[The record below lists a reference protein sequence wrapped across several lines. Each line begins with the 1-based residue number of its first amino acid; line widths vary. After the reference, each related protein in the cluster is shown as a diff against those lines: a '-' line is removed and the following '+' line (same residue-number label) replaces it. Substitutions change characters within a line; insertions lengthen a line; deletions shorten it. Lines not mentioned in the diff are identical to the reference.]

1 MSKKITG
8 TVFDIKKFAIHDGPG
23 IRTTVFLKGCPLN
36 CIWCHNPE
44 SISGKSEIY
53 FLSRKCI
60 GCGYCFGICPNN
72 VHQMVDG
79 KHVMDRSKCIQCGA
93 CTKECYAKAL
103 ELIGN
108 EMTVE
113 AVLEDV
119 LKDKTFYETSG
130 GGMTI
135 SGGEPTFQFEFTYEL
150 LKEAKDHGLHCC
162 LDTCG
167 FTSFSNLQKLLP
179 YVDIFLYDLKN
190 TNPEKHKEYT
200 GVALKPIL
208 DNLKKLSSAGATIWL
223 RCPIIP
229 GINDRE
235 EHLVEIA
242 KIANELS
249 GIKKITL
256 HPYHP
261 LGKSKNEN
269 LGKECSFSDKSFS
282 KSEEIEK
289 WLTVISEHT
298 EKEVVSE

>member
-1 MSKKITG
+1 ML
-8 TVFDIKKFAIHDGPG
+8 
-23 IRTTVFLKGCPLN
+23 RN
-36 CIWCHNPE
+36 
-44 SISGKSEIY
+44 
-53 FLSRKCI
+53 
-60 GCGYCFGICPNN
+60 
-72 VHQMVDG
+72 
-79 KHVMDRSKCIQCGA
+79 KCIQCGL

-103 ELIGN
+103 ELIGK

-130 GGMTI
+130 GGMPI
-135 SGGEPTFQFEFTYEL
+135 SGGEPTFQFEFTHEL
-150 LKEAKDHGLHCC
+150 LKKAKEHELHCC

-167 FTSFSNLQKLLP
+167 FTSFSHLQKLLP

-200 GVALKPIL
+200 GVILQPIL
-208 DNLKKLSSAGATIWL
+208 DNLKKLSEAGATIWL

-229 GINDRE
+229 GVNDLE
-235 EHLVEIA
+235 EHFIEIA

-269 LGKECSFSDKSFS
+269 LGKECSFSDKFADSGDV
-282 KSEEIEK
+282 EK
-289 WLTVISEHT
+289 WITVISEYT
-298 EKEVVSE
+298 EKEVISE